1 MIPDYPVSRVETY
14 LAAILGQDAALP
26 TPQTR
31 SDLFWANLA
40 GGTWAL
46 PAPQSRE
53 EILLAYILGD
63 DSLTLPTPQ
72 SRVELFLAKVAG
84 MDVELPEPASREE
97 LYLAEWVDRGG
108 GLYRTVSGNPVL
120 FTAKQ
125 AAALKSLMIDV
136 QPVQSGSGDPSP
148 ENVRPISGMSEI
160 RLEKS
165 GLNMTNPAY
174 SYYISSTKY
183 LQPFGFHTAT
193 SQYKKSN
200 GIWLVA
206 GQKYRIHFE
215 VPADQAR
222 VMGLYGA
229 RYGLSS
235 QITLINSG
243 STRYVLDTVY
253 TPSVSDYYGFW
264 VYTNNNWTGVD
275 TANSFF
281 QIQVGDGPFD
291 HFEAF
296 SYSRQTFTIPTPP
309 GTVYGGTLDVLT
321 GVLTVTMGQ
330 IASYAGETIGE
341 PWLSSEDVYVPGTT
355 PTAGAQVVY
364 TLAEP
369 QTYQLTAQ
377 EVSALIG
384 GNTLWTDAAGLTVEY
399 RWN

>member
-1 MIPDYPVSRVETY
+1 MIPDYPMSRVETY

-46 PAPQSRE
+46 PEPQSRE
-53 EILLAYILGD
+53 EIFLAYILGD

-97 LYLAEWVDRGG
+97 LYLAEWVEEGG
-108 GLYRTVSGNPVL
+108 GVYRTVSGNPVL

-148 ENVRPISGMSEI
+148 DNVRPISGFSAVNVWQTGKNLYHKESYNAI
-160 RLEKS
+160 S
-165 GLNMTNPAY
+165 GTAVMFNGVK
-174 SYYISSTKY
+174 SSTSDKKKERGDY
-183 LQPFGFHTAT
+183 LFAGVTYYFYANLGT
-193 SQYKKSN
+193 SKQWNITY
-200 GIWLVA
+200 
-206 GQKYRIHFE
+206 
-215 VPADQAR
+215 AR
-222 VMGLYGA
+222 
-229 RYGLSS
+229 
-235 QITLINSG
+235 SG
-243 STRYVLDTVY
+243 STSLGSLCNNATRTKWEGTF
-253 TPSVSDYYGFW
+253 TPNYSDYYCFW
-264 VYTNNNWTGVD
+264 LYSSQGWSDWDMDDIVW
-275 TANSFF
+275 SFE
-281 QIQVGDGPFD
+281 VGT
-291 HFEAF
+291 
-296 SYSRQTFTIPTPP
+296 SYSASPPSTKTAVPVTIPTPP
-309 GTVYGGTLDVLT
+309 GTVYGGTLDLVS

-341 PWLSSEDVYVPGTT
+341 PWLSSMDVYVPGTT
-355 PTAGAQVVY
+355 PTAGAQVVH

-384 GNTLWTDAAGLTVEY
+384 GNTVWTDAGQVTVEY